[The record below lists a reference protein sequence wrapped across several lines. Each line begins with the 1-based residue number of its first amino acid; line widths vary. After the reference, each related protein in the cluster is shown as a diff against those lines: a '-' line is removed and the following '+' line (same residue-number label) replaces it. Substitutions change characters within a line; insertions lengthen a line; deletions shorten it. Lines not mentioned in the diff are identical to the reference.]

1 MNRLWH
7 GLIRRVRGYSFR
19 TKLFLSNM
27 ILIVLMAAAI
37 GSMVLFATNRYTEMH
52 AKDLSLQVV
61 HQIADTIDYR
71 RHEFNNSTVYLLN
84 DPLLRNMLI
93 TQETGLS
100 SDNIPAYRHRM
111 NTLLAQFGTN
121 NRHIKAIIV
130 KTKRDFVFS
139 WERDGTSDMLMDGS
153 AATIADRAKQLLEA
167 EKQETLWRASLRD
180 TDEITFARY
189 YVDVNQINRRFG
201 ILIFQLDPAY
211 FLDLR
216 KKDSLIQNDSM
227 AILDERN
234 EFLIGGRQS
243 LLRRVVDKAPAS
255 DTVVSAVDGSRY
267 LVAQET
273 NPSGWKVIS
282 MIPMS
287 KLLSHY
293 RLLEWIIV
301 LIAVGAILISA
312 VLAFYLSVST
322 TRNIKRLERTMRKV
336 EDGDFEVRIT
346 PMGSDEIGILGHR
359 FNTMLDRL
367 QELIDTVYNERLAK
381 QQAQYSVLLAQI
393 NPHFLY
399 NTLGTI
405 RWYAKMKQAPDIE
418 RMVASLLHLLKA
430 SVRKKGEFQ
439 SLAEELAYIR
449 SYIEI
454 QKIGYGDAFE
464 VCYEMEDSLL
474 SCRVLHMTLQPLVEN
489 SILHGLEMSK
499 GGGRIVIRAFR
510 EAADLILEV
519 EDNGVGMD
527 GERIRAILETGERR
541 VTYPGLH
548 SIGVRSVNERFRL
561 YFGAEYGL
569 SYESSPGT
577 GTKAILRL
585 PAIMTEGEGI

>member
-1 MNRLWH
+1 MIRIWQ
-7 GLIRRVRGYSFR
+7 GMIRRVKAFSFR

-27 ILIVLMAAAI
+27 ILIVIMAAAI
-37 GSMVLFATNRYTEMH
+37 GSLVLIATNRYTEMH

-71 RHEFNNSTVYLLN
+71 RHEFSNSTVYLLN

-93 TQETGLS
+93 TQETELT

-130 KTKRDFVFS
+130 RTKRDFVFS
-139 WERDGTSDMLMDGS
+139 WERDGPGNMLAEGS
-153 AATIADRAKQLLEA
+153 PAAIADRAKQLLES
-167 EKQETLWRASLRD
+167 EKQDTLWRSSLRD
-180 TDEITFARY
+180 TDEITIARY
-189 YVDVNQINRRFG
+189 YIDVSQINRRFG

-216 KKDSLIQNDSM
+216 KKDSLIQNDSV

-234 EFLIGGRQS
+234 EFLIGGRKT
-243 LLRRVVDKAPAS
+243 LLRKVVDSAPAS
-255 DTVVSAVDGSRY
+255 DTVVSAVDGNRY

-301 LIAVGAILISA
+301 MIAVGAIFISA

-346 PMGSDEIGILGHR
+346 PLGSDEIGILGHR

-405 RWYAKMKQAPDIE
+405 RWYAKMKMAPDIE
-418 RMVASLLHLLKA
+418 HMVASLLHLLKA
-430 SVRKKGEFQ
+430 SVRKKGEFH

-454 QKIGYGDAFE
+454 QKIGYGDAFQ
-464 VCYEMEDSLL
+464 VHYEIDDSLL
-474 SCRVLHMTLQPLVEN
+474 SCSVLHMTLQPLVEN

-499 GGGRIVIRAFR
+499 GGGSIVIRAYQSG
-510 EAADLILEV
+510 DTLTLEV

-527 GERIRAILETGERR
+527 GERIRTILETGDRR
-541 VTYPGLH
+541 LSYPGLH

-561 YFGAEYGL
+561 YYGPDYGL
-569 SYESSPGT
+569 SYESIPGT

-585 PAIMTEGEGI
+585 PATTTAEEGI